1 MIIAYDVRSSSHVSS
16 SSDFWLCLCSPIL
29 LLLLLLSLLL
39 LPHGRAAN
47 LPVFSFFGAR
57 PLLLYASLF
66 FPLFLSHTKIFVGR
80 PPPREKGGG
89 KKDEGNL
96 CDLFFSKVCARA
108 WVRGK
113 HSKFD
118 CFENER
124 GWKQKSNSKI
134 CSSLAVGT
142 IRTVRTLSKIHI

>member
-1 MIIAYDVRSSSHVSS
+1 MSAAQVTSPPPPPTFGFAYVLRSSSPSSFCLSS
-16 SSDFWLCLCSPIL
+16 SS
-29 LLLLLLSLLL
+29 
-39 LPHGRAAN
+39 PHGRAAN